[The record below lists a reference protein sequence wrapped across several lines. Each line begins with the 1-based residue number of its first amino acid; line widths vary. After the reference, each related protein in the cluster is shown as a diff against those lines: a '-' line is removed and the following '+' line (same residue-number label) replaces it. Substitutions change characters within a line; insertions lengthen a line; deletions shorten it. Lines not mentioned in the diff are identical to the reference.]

1 MSLEWVNKASESELE
16 SFFSRCCSAK
26 NWVHCMVSGRP
37 YDTRDALFSAADE
50 NWQRLG
56 ESDYLQAFE
65 GHPMIGDRRL
75 LEMKYGDTGLFSAAE
90 QSGVNTADHETLEA
104 LVTANTEYR
113 ARFGFIFIVCATGKN
128 AGEMLALLRSRLGN
142 TRDEEIYNAGAEQR
156 KIIRIRLEKLL

>member
-37 YDTRDALFSAADE
+37 YDSRDALFSAADE

-75 LEMKYGDTGLFSAAE
+75 LGDSGLFSAAE

-113 ARFGFIFIVCATGKN
+113 ARFGFVFIVCATGKS
-128 AGEMLALLRSRLGN
+128 AGEMLTLLHTRLGN
-142 TRDEEIYNAGAEQR
+142 TRDEEVHNAAAEQR
-156 KIIRIRLEKLL
+156 KITRIRLEKLL